1 MDASVP
7 RKDFLRLAVVGIGTA
22 AAGTLAAPRV
32 ARALPPTPQ
41 GDDFGYVQFGVV
53 AGLVCRDF
61 YHRALAADG
70 GWTAGERKRLK
81 VARDAEKKHTL
92 RLNALLGEDRI
103 QSDDYEIVFPKDA
116 FSSRAKILA
125 QGRKLEEM
133 VVGVFIDGVTNSTD
147 AGTRELFGRL
157 LAADSRHLAQLDEFG
172 QGTAVSSGLPP
183 SVFLENASAELDNY
197 LRLKN
202 FPEEGTG

>member
-32 ARALPPTPQ
+32 ASALPPTPQ

-70 GWTAGERKRLK
+70 GWTEGERKRLK
-81 VARDAEKKHTL
+81 VARDAEK
-92 RLNALLGEDRI
+92 
-103 QSDDYEIVFPKDA
+103 
-116 FSSRAKILA
+116 
-125 QGRKLEEM
+125 
-133 VVGVFIDGVTNSTD
+133 STRC
-147 AGTRELFGRL
+147 A
-157 LAADSRHLAQLDEFG
+157 
-172 QGTAVSSGLPP
+172 
-183 SVFLENASAELDNY
+183 
-197 LRLKN
+197 
-202 FPEEGTG
+202 